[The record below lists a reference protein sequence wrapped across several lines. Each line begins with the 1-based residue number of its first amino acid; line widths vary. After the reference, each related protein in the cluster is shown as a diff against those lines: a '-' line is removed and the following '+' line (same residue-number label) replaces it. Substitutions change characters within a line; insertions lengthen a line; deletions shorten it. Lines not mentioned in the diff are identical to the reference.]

1 MALASTFLSE
11 LKSNNEE
18 ILMIFLNKKVNSPK
32 FNLSS
37 KVFYFIKFFFDNK
50 KKSIRILVISSGF
63 NSNQDKIQSIF
74 ELTKCKE

>member
-11 LKSNNEE
+11 LTSNRDE

-37 KVFYFIKFFFDNK
+37 KVFYFIKFFFDNE
-50 KKSIRILVISSGF
+50 KKSIKILVISSGF
-63 NSNQDKIQSIF
+63 NSNQDKIQSMF
-74 ELTKCKE
+74 ELTK